1 MIRYARIPIINISE
15 RNETIRRFFDA
26 NNAKTRANITNP
38 NLDAPKKKKKK
49 KKKKEKPSQ
58 CDRRGSILVS
68 QINNMMLHIYNA
80 VDAAF

>member
-49 KKKKEKPSQ
+49 KKKKGKALSMRSTWEYLGIANQ
-58 CDRRGSILVS
+58 
-68 QINNMMLHIYNA
+68 
-80 VDAAF
+80 